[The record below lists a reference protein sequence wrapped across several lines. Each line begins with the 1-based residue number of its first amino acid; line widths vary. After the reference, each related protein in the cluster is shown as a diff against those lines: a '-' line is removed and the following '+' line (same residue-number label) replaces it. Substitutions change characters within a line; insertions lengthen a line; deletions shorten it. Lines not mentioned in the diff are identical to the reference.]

1 MPTQRTFTAKFKAQV
16 VLDLITEAKTMA
28 EICREHNLKDP
39 VVRRWKSE
47 FLERAETIFAGD
59 ADRQQH
65 LDRIAELE
73 RLIGRLTMELEI
85 AKKASQL
92 STSRLTRNGR

>member
-1 MPTQRTFTAKFKAQV
+1 MPTQRRFTAKFRAQV

-28 EICREHNLKDP
+28 QICREHNLKDQ
-39 VVRRWKSE
+39 VVRRWKGE
-47 FLERAETIFAGD
+47 FLDRAETIFGGD
-59 ADRQQH
+59 ATSQQH
-65 LDRIAELE
+65 LERIAELE

-92 STSRLTRNGR
+92 STSQLTRNGR

>member
-1 MPTQRTFTAKFKAQV
+1 MPAQRRFTAKFKAQV
-16 VLDLITEAKTMA
+16 VLELITEAKTMA
-28 EICREHNLKDP
+28 QICREHNLKDQ

-47 FLERAETIFAGD
+47 FLERAETIFGAD

-73 RLIGRLTMELEI
+73 RLVGRLTMELDI
-85 AKKASQL
+85 AKKASQHW
-92 STSRLTRNGR
+92 SSRSTRNGR

>member
-16 VLDLITEAKTMA
+16 VLDLITEAKTIA
-28 EICREHNLKDP
+28 QICREHNLKDQ
-39 VVRRWKSE
+39 VVRRWKSA
-47 FLERAETIFAGD
+47 FLEPAETIFGGD

-73 RLIGRLTMELEI
+73 RLGGRLTMELEI